1 MNAVAIGLGTT
12 LALAGIAAFVASRA
26 AADVEEPAF
35 TLERQDGA
43 FEIRAYPDLVVASV
57 DREGTRGRAVQQG
70 FGPLARYI
78 FARDREGDKI
88 AMTAPVLQSADE
100 AGWTVSFIMP
110 AGMALEDLPEAGADV
125 RLEELP
131 QRRMAV
137 YRFSGRWSDGRFA
150 EAVEAL
156 EGWMAVQGL
165 EAAGA
170 PEYAYYNDPFT
181 PAFMRRNEVMIQLAP

>member
-1 MNAVAIGLGTT
+1 MNAVAIGLGAT
-12 LALAGIAAFVASRA
+12 LAVAGIAGFVASRA

-35 TLERQDGA
+35 ELEQRDGA

-57 DREGTRGRAVQQG
+57 ARDGSRRQAVQQG

-88 AMTAPVLQSADE
+88 AMTAPVLQSTDE

-110 AGMALEDLPEAGADV
+110 AGMALEDLPDAGADV
-125 RLEELP
+125 RLEDLP
-131 QRRMAV
+131 ARRMAV

-156 EGWMAVQGL
+156 EGWLAVQGL

-181 PAFMRRNEVMIQLAP
+181 PAFMRRNEVMIELAP